1 MRRENLFALLVFDLI
16 AITTI
21 NAQTTIPGGYV
32 SGTWKASSSPYL
44 IQGNIT
50 IHADSV
56 LAIEPGVKVN
66 FQGYYSLAV
75 EGTLNAVGRS
85 QDSIIFTAAN
95 IVTGWQGIRIGEGA
109 DSTRLDYCII
119 DHGINTGMSYGGGIF
134 CASASQLLAIAY
146 FQTTGLSEV
155 EVYMLRSS
163 MILARLESTIAYFT
177 NNQAEQHGGGIWFQ
191 GAGTYPYK
199 LSVRG

>member
-56 LAIEPGVKVN
+56 LAIEPGDRK
-66 FQGYYSLAV
+66 
-75 EGTLNAVGRS
+75 
-85 QDSIIFTAAN
+85 
-95 IVTGWQGIRIGEGA
+95 
-109 DSTRLDYCII
+109 
-119 DHGINTGMSYGGGIF
+119 
-134 CASASQLLAIAY
+134 
-146 FQTTGLSEV
+146 
-155 EVYMLRSS
+155 
-163 MILARLESTIAYFT
+163 
-177 NNQAEQHGGGIWFQ
+177 
-191 GAGTYPYK
+191 
-199 LSVRG
+199 SVV